1 MQSRRVSMIEA
12 GTSAIAGCVL
22 SMITNY
28 IVLPHYGM
36 RVSLIDNVIL
46 TGIFTAVSFLK
57 SYGIRRLFANLRERR
72 SK

>member
-12 GTSAIAGCVL
+12 GMSAIAGCVL

-36 RVSLIDNVIL
+36 RVNLIDNVAL
-46 TGIFTAVSFLK
+46 TAIYTAISFAR
-57 SYGIRRLFANLRERR
+57 SYSVRRFFANFRERR
-72 SK
+72 KK